1 MTETT
6 SDQSLESRLI
16 GWKRIA
22 KYLGCSERT
31 ARRWE
36 REEQLPVHRQQH
48 EKRSTVFALPAELD
62 EWLGTRADL
71 PLGSGSDPATRST
84 RSRGPAIVAVAA
96 IALAAVALFAI
107 WPRISVD
114 APDAARDPIAVDL
127 YERGTALWQQ
137 RGEVP
142 NQRAIRLLT
151 QAVERDETYAEAWS
165 ALSFAWMTL
174 PTYSDEVPASETIDE
189 ALLAADRAL
198 QLDPTLVEARSAM
211 ATLAQE
217 RGDWLSSERIF
228 LNALE
233 LKPNDTTLMLWLAA
247 HYRELGLIEEA
258 MELTDRA
265 LELEPNSPPILTE
278 AAMNDY
284 GLGNME
290 QAQATL
296 HYLWF
301 DLGFETPVI
310 WIGRWFA
317 MLDNQDY
324 VAAGLWVEETP
335 FTTYAPTLRAYV
347 AFREGT
353 VSDPASLATE
363 ITEAYRNGMPGWLAF
378 HMLDQGGLSDSA
390 LDVLDEDSSDGY
402 FQTSVVLFFERGGE
416 ARKRAE
422 FADLI
427 DRLGFYEFWALRG
440 GPDMCA
446 RDPEIPFC
454 RRLSGQ
460 GPES

>member
-1 MTETT
+1 MTETI
-6 SDQSLESRLI
+6 SDQSLESRLV

-71 PLGSGSDPATRST
+71 PPGSGADPATTGT
-84 RSRGPAIVAVAA
+84 RSRGPAIAAFAAV
-96 IALAAVALFAI
+96 ALAAVALAAI
-107 WPRISVD
+107 WPRMSVD
-114 APDAARDPIAVDL
+114 APVTARDPIAVDL

-174 PTYSDEVPASETIDE
+174 PTYSDEVPASEAIDE

-211 ATLAQE
+211 AALAQD

-228 LNALE
+228 LHALE
-233 LKPNDTTLMLWLAA
+233 LKPNDTTLMLWLGA
-247 HYRELGLIEEA
+247 HYRELGLMEEA

-278 AAMNDY
+278 TAMNDY

-290 QAQATL
+290 QAQAML

-317 MLDNQDY
+317 MLDNEDY

-335 FTTYAPTLRAYV
+335 FTTFAPTLRAYV
-347 AFREGT
+347 AFREGAA
-353 VSDPASLATE
+353 SAPASLATE
-363 ITEAYRNGMPGWLAF
+363 IIEAYRNGMPGWLAF
-378 HMLDQGGLSDSA
+378 HMLDQGGFTDSA
-390 LDVLDEDSSDGY
+390 LEILDEESSDGY

-416 ARKRAE
+416 ARKRSE

-427 DRLGFYEFWALRG
+427 DRLGFYEFWDLRG
-440 GPDMCA
+440 GPDMCE
-446 RDPEIPFC
+446 RDPDIPLC
-454 RRLSGQ
+454 QRL
-460 GPES
+460 PEQRSER